1 MGLIV
6 DELGA
11 VDELTKGEAVA
22 SMSVRSSSAMTTGT
36 CTFTSTCAS
45 RHFFLSFAAV
55 ARSMMQVAVQ
65 SSRAH
70 VVLVAE

>member
-6 DELGA
+6 DA
-11 VDELTKGEAVA
+11 VDGLTGGLAFA
-22 SMSVRSSSAMTTGT
+22 SMSVRSNSAMTTGT

-65 SSRAH
+65 SSRSQI
-70 VVLVAE
+70 VLVAE